1 MLNEVMHIEDE
12 DEARRILMKLGNG
25 LGQVDSYI
33 VQWKEAKA
41 PAKPASVV
49 VQKVVTNVDVEKET
63 EAPKQPKTLV
73 TKQVKVPVKKIA
85 DTTTEV

>member
-12 DEARRILMKLGNG
+12 HEARRILMKLGNG
-25 LGQVDSYI
+25 LAQVDSYI
-33 VQWKEAKA
+33 VQWKE
-41 PAKPASVV
+41 AKPASVV

-63 EAPKQPKTLV
+63 EAPKQPKTII
-73 TKQVKVPVKKIA
+73 TKQVKAPVKKIA